1 MIGAVLMDHDPLAF
15 LPGGRWERILGAC
28 VAADRPL
35 TRRELRDAAG
45 SGNHPVPVERA
56 KILRATRN
64 MARAGLL
71 QRVALPDGVGAFEAT
86 RAGYQALVENAGC
99 LAA

>member
-1 MIGAVLMDHDPLAF
+1 MIGAILRDHDPLAF
-15 LPGGRWERILGAC
+15 LPGGRWERILDAC
-28 VAADRPL
+28 VGANRPL

-71 QRVALPDGVGAFEAT
+71 QRVALPDGVGAFEVT
-86 RAGYQALVENAGC
+86 RAGYQALVQNAGHR
-99 LAA
+99 AA

>member
-1 MIGAVLMDHDPLAF
+1 MIGPALMDHHPLAF

-35 TRRELRDAAG
+35 TRRELRHAAG
-45 SGNHPVPVERA
+45 SGNHPLAVERA

-64 MARAGLL
+64 MTRAGLL
-71 QRVALPDGVGAFEAT
+71 QRIPDAAGVSAFEAT
-86 RAGYQALVENAGC
+86 RAGYLALIEQSPSR
-99 LAA
+99 AA

>member
-1 MIGAVLMDHDPLAF
+1 MIGAALLDHHPLAF

-45 SGNHPVPVERA
+45 SGRHPLCVERA

-71 QRVALPDGVGAFEAT
+71 QRVVLPDGVGAFEAT
-86 RAGYQALVENAGC
+86 RAGYRALVEQSPSR
-99 LAA
+99 AA